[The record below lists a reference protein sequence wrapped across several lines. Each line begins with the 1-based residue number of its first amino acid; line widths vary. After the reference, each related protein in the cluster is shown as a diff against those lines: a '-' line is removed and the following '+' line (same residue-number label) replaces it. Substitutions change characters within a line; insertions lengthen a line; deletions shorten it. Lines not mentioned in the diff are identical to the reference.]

1 VRKHGVNVTLETKTI
16 AIVLNGDPRRV
27 PEGLNVAGLLKFLEI
42 DGARVAVELNREIVR
57 KPEWELAEVRDG
69 AQVEVVWF
77 VGGGS
82 MPTVEDTKQQI
93 IKRLNDVPA
102 DKLGSVLEY
111 VAFIAMD
118 SVSRSLLTCS
128 VDEEVLQDDAKEL
141 IEEAFNEP
149 RPGIPDEQIRRERG
163 L

>member
-42 DGARVAVELNREIVR
+42 DGAKVAVELNRSIIR
-57 KPEWELAEVRDG
+57 KPEWESAEVRDG

-82 MPTVEDTKQQI
+82 MPIGEDTKQQI
-93 IKRLNDVPA
+93 IEKLDSVPA
-102 DKLGSVLEY
+102 EKLGSILDY
-111 VAFIAMD
+111 VAF
-118 SVSRSLLTCS
+118 LS
-128 VDEEVLQDDAKEL
+128 VDHDWLLDSSPLTERELELVQEARDD
-141 IEEAFNEP
+141 
-149 RPGIPDEQIRRERG
+149 PGPNVSHSEIRKMLG
-163 L
+163 M